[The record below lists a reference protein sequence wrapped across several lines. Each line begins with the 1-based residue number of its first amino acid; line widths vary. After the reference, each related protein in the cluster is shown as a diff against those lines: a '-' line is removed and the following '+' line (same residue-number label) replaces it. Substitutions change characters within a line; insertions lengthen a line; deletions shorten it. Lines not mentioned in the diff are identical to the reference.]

1 MNWAIV
7 FTFLLSIFGIAGGF
21 FTYISSYKN
30 ESTGCAVMMLS
41 AFFMFASI
49 VLGIGAIAWRA
60 VGG

>member
-1 MNWAIV
+1 MNWLIV
-7 FTFLLSIFGIAGGF
+7 ALFLLGVIGLTGGF
-21 FTYISSYKN
+21 FTYISSRLH
-30 ESTGCAVMMLS
+30 EDTGCAVMMLS